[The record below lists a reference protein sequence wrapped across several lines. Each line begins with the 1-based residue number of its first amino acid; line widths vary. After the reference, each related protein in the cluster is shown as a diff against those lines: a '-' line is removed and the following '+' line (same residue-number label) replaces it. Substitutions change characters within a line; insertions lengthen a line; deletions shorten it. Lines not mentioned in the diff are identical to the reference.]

1 MGFKILGVTGGSATQ
16 YGPQDFDKWGQYA
29 TGVLD
34 VDTFDINSPTTYRHQ
49 KLRIRNIAN
58 TFNFIVNSSAI
69 VADRNISLPL
79 LTSDD
84 TFTFNNNTVTFQNKT
99 IANGSN
105 GNVITGIGDSAIS
118 AHTSTKITITDK
130 THLPT
135 TAAYLDTVQAFTA
148 VQKFD
153 QALKIKPVAA
163 PSGDASYGQFYPDSG
178 DSNKPKFKKPDGTV
192 IDLSTGSTAI
202 SSGPALYV
210 PLFYYPNWYAGSTY
224 NWTPLINAI
233 TAYPSL
239 KFVVTIN
246 IANGPD
252 VTVNTDYS
260 AHGLVD
266 LRNAATAAGTD
277 LKILGYVFTSYGARA
292 GATVDA
298 DVDTWLSLYGT
309 QIDGIFFDEMDN
321 VNGAHE
327 AYYTART
334 AHVKSLAWTGMVWGN
349 PGTSTVASYV
359 GTVDTIL
366 VSEADN
372 SSRPSAATMA
382 SRTFNGAYP
391 KTNFGAIIYNQG
403 TLDTAYIDS
412 SITPYFGYYWVTNDG
427 LPNPYDSLPTYLTSL
442 CSKLATSTTGG
453 ASGAASYVTMA
464 SDGSLSAERVLTAGN
479 GVSIT
484 DGGTNSTV
492 TVAAKNRIATRLVT
506 ELDIV
511 SSTTETDLLAYTVPA
526 GTLGTDKALRVQIL
540 ADHANSSGSA
550 RTFTLK
556 IKFGATTMFSDTS
569 CSIPSGATRRP
580 ITIEFILFAK
590 NSVTSQ
596 GVMGCV
602 KTGHATVPT
611 TGAGNFGSTDAT
623 DLAVGTIQGANAS
636 ENSAVGKTLS
646 CTITNS
652 FSASTV
658 SFRRLYA
665 VIEVLD

>member
-1 MGFKILGVTGGSATQ
+1 MGFKILGTTGGSATQ

-29 TGVLD
+29 TGVAD
-34 VDTFDINSPTTYRHQ
+34 VDTFDINSPTVYRHQ
-49 KLRIRNIAN
+49 KLRVRNILN
-58 TFNFIVNSSAI
+58 TFNFIIDSSNI
-69 VADRNISLPL
+69 VADRHIALPL
-79 LTSDD
+79 LTVDD
-84 TFTFNNNTVTFQNKT
+84 TFTCNNNTVAFQNKT
-99 IANGSN
+99 MANGSN
-105 GNVITGIGDSAIS
+105 GNVITGINDAAIS
-118 AHTSTKITITDK
+118 AHTSTKITITDR

-135 TAAYLDTVQAFTA
+135 ASAYLDTVQAFTA

-153 QALKIKPVAA
+153 QALKVKPVAA

-210 PLFYYPNWYAGSTY
+210 PLFYYPNWYAGATY

-246 IANGPD
+246 ISNGPGI
-252 VTVNTDYS
+252 VVNTDYS

-309 QIDGIFFDEMDN
+309 QVDGIFFDEMDN

-366 VSEADN
+366 VTEADN

-453 ASGAASYVTMA
+453 ASGAAAYVTMA

-492 TVAAKNRIATRLVT
+492 TVAAKNRIATRFVT
-506 ELDIV
+506 EQDV
-511 SSTTETDLLAYTVPA
+511 ANTTTETDILAYTVPA
-526 GTLGTDKALRVQIL
+526 STLGTDKALRVQIM
-540 ADHANSSGSA
+540 ADYLNNSGSD
-550 RTFTLK
+550 RTVTIK
-556 IKFGATTMFSDTS
+556 IKFGATTMYNGTTGNLIAS
-569 CSIPSGATRRP
+569 ATRRAS
-580 ITIEFILFAK
+580 TIEFILFAK

-596 GVMGCV
+596 GM
-602 KTGHATVPT
+602 TGHIRFSNSSGST
-611 TGAGNFGSTDAT
+611 TGIGDINGTEDT
-623 DLAVGTIQGANAS
+623 TGTIGGVNAS

-646 CTITNS
+646 CTITHS
-652 FSASTV
+652 AAASTI
-658 SFRRLYA
+658 SYRRVYA
-665 VIEVLD
+665 VVEVLD